1 MPRCASLTQG
11 EEPSAAGM
19 RFVHSASVMTV
30 ESVMTTRLWVE
41 LLLPGSLPGSRG
53 EKRGGVTSLRCG
65 VDLAAAAD

>member
-1 MPRCASLTQG
+1 MAGCASLTQG

-19 RFVHSASVMTV
+19 RFVHSGVGDDV

-41 LLLPGSLPGSRG
+41 LLPPGSPPGSRG
-53 EKRGGVTSLRCG
+53 EKLGGVTRLRCG